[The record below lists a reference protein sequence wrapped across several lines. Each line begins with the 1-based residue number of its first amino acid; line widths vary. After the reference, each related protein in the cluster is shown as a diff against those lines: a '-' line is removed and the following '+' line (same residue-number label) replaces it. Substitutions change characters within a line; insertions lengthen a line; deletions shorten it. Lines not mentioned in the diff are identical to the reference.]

1 MGCIYRFLGEVAYIK
16 MRESHPSQKSPGR
29 SLPHLPPANHGCFLP
44 GFCLEIVSC
53 KRNATV
59 CSLWGLASFIFR
71 NTFEIPP
78 YICVLTSRAPFHC
91 QDHAIVWCYRGLF
104 IHSPCSG
111 VFLFYLACF
120 HYQYDFDDFD
130 EATCLCTCH
139 PS

>member
-1 MGCIYRFLGEVAYIK
+1 MGCIYRFLGEVAYIE
-16 MRESHPSQKSPGR
+16 MRESHPSQKSPGS
-29 SLPHLPPANHGCFLP
+29 SLPHLPPANYGCFLP

-59 CSLWGLASFIFR
+59 CTACGVWRLLFFVTHLRFLHTSACSLAGPLSIAE
-71 NTFEIPP
+71 TTP
-78 YICVLTSRAPFHC
+78 
-91 QDHAIVWCYRGLF
+91 CYRGLF